1 VRRRRLGS
9 CCSGSRRS
17 ASWSWCWCCLRSRCC
32 SGGATPPHS
41 SSGSA
46 MTSTVRARRRLYPVV
61 APVCAA
67 GFVTLIAAMISFARA
82 PHGATELAG
91 LAAFLGASLLA
102 DRFPV
107 PVDDLDASGVS
118 LAFVFGLS
126 AIVLFGWAAGVL
138 VVFATPAIMQM
149 LDRRPPIRIA
159 YNSFAFA
166 LTAASAGLVIA
177 PIDGSQPAAT
187 AARVVAATYVC
198 YAVNVLL
205 ITAAVARGSESS
217 WTRLIRSSVA
227 KTILPF
233 TLMGSAVLTLV
244 VLWQRAPLLSV
255 ALVGPL
261 LAIQLYQRALLRAL
275 RAVRLALTD
284 PLTGLGNHRHFHERL
299 ARELEHALRYGR
311 TLAVCLVDV

>member
-1 VRRRRLGS
+1 MS
-9 CCSGSRRS
+9 ESAAASRS
-17 ASWSWCWCCLRSRCC
+17 
-32 SGGATPPHS
+32 
-41 SSGSA
+41 
-46 MTSTVRARRRLYPVV
+46 LYPVV
-61 APVCAA
+61 APVCAVGLA
-67 GFVTLIAAMISFARA
+67 TVVAATVSFVTAA
-82 PHGATELAG
+82 HGATVLAG
-91 LAAFLGASLLA
+91 LAAFLAASLLA

-138 VVFATPAIMQM
+138 VVFATPAVMQV

-177 PIDGSQPAAT
+177 PIGGAAPAHT

-205 ITAAVARGSESS
+205 ITAVVARGNSTS
-217 WTRLIRSSVA
+217 WRKLIASSVG
-227 KTILPF
+227 KTVLPF

-244 VLWQRAPLLSV
+244 VLWQRS
-255 ALVGPL
+255 
-261 LAIQLYQRALLRAL
+261 
-275 RAVRLALTD
+275 
-284 PLTGLGNHRHFHERL
+284 
-299 ARELEHALRYGR
+299 
-311 TLAVCLVDV
+311 